1 MKRLSED
8 QSSTR
13 ATLRTARAFT
23 RRTVL
28 QGAVATGALAAVGP
42 WVIREG
48 RAGSGSF
55 NFIGWAGYDAFP
67 AVFETFKADTG
78 VTVNFTALPDQ
89 DAMFAQVKA
98 TGGEGFDLVE
108 PAEDRV
114 PNWVEQGLLRPLDE
128 GKLGLEGVNEGFL
141 GGNTIID
148 GKRYGS
154 PTVWGTEALCFNT
167 EKAPL
172 EYGKASYGD
181 LWRPEFEGK
190 VTVRPHSS
198 LVGIGLWLEGEGKLP
213 KPMRE
218 SFKNEETMIQNY
230 DVIIDV
236 AVKNRKSIGQFW
248 KDENTAQGAFR
259 TNGMVLGQNWDT
271 SAAALIKEGLPISYV
286 APKEG
291 AISWL
296 QAFIMPKGAT
306 NMEQAY
312 EWIRWINSAKGS
324 ALWADAYTANPT
336 AKGAEALVNEFT
348 SKFLAMAYPG
358 DALKKI
364 WAWPAQPTWFVT
376 KRTEYADRLQAA

>member
-1 MKRLSED
+1 M
-8 QSSTR
+8 
-13 ATLRTARAFT
+13 
-23 RRTVL
+23 
-28 QGAVATGALAAVGP
+28 
-42 WVIREG
+42 
-48 RAGSGSF
+48 AGM
-55 NFIGWAGYDAFP
+55 DA
-67 AVFETFKADTG
+67 DHM
-78 VTVNFTALPDQ
+78 
-89 DAMFAQVKA
+89 AMM
-98 TGGEGFDLVE
+98 
-108 PAEDRV
+108 AEDER
-114 PNWVEQGLLRPLDE
+114 
-128 GKLGLEGVNEGFL
+128 K
-141 GGNTIID
+141 
-148 GKRYGS
+148 KR
-154 PTVWGTEALCFNT
+154 WAHFANI
-167 EKAPL
+167 
-172 EYGKASYGD
+172 
-181 LWRPEFEGK
+181 
-190 VTVRPHSS
+190 
-198 LVGIGLWLEGEGKLP
+198 GIGLWLEGEGKLP

-218 SFKNEETMIQNY
+218 SFKNEETMILNY